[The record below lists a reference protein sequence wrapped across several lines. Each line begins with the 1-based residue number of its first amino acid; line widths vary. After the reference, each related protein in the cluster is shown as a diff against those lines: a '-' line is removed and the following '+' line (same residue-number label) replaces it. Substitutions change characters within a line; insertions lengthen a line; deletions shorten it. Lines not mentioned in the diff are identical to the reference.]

1 MKEPIILIMEV
12 DLRLRPTLQTL
23 AERQGCGTLFST
35 DAASTLRYF
44 TPAAYDSFCGL
55 LPNGIGKG

>member
-12 DLRLRPTLQTL
+12 DLRLRAALLAL

-35 DAASTLRYF
+35 DAASTR
-44 TPAAYDSFCGL
+44 PL
-55 LPNGIGKG
+55 LPSS